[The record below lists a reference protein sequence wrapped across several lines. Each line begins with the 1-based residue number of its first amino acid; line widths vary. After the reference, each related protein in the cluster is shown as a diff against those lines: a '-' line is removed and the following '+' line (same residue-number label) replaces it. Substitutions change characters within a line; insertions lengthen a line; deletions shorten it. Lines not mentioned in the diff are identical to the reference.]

1 MMVTSGG
8 AQIDAPPELNLQET
22 CPAGIVAVNEVPVRN
37 PDRLKSN
44 TTGSA
49 ETEVQPARTAIPS
62 DHRLRQS
69 KLFLQNV
76 FSITECFVHP
86 GTQLLQISNILKSI
100 FHRHVH
106 RVGMSG
112 SRGWCR
118 AS

>member
-1 MMVTSGG
+1 
-8 AQIDAPPELNLQET
+8 
-22 CPAGIVAVNEVPVRN
+22 
-37 PDRLKSN
+37 
-44 TTGSA
+44 
-49 ETEVQPARTAIPS
+49 
-62 DHRLRQS
+62 
-69 KLFLQNV
+69 
-76 FSITECFVHP
+76 VHP